1 MGLWSKETS
10 CGIPGT
16 WAVCLSSF
24 SLLPSLHMDFWQ
36 GVSLAEVMAP
46 LRKLVH
52 LINGEYL
59 LAHCQVLPLIK
70 LPHLELSLEEGY
82 EGIELETTLE

>member
-1 MGLWSKETS
+1 MEYLGDL
-10 CGIPGT
+10 G
-16 WAVCLSSF
+16 CLSRF
-24 SLLPSLHMDFWQ
+24 PHLPSLHMDFWQ

-70 LPHLELSLEEGY
+70 LPHFELSLEEGC
-82 EGIELETTLE
+82 GGN